1 MEKAVCVIANDRV
14 VGRSYETL
22 LANHRGPDY
31 QSRTSFG
38 HFLIRPRIYESAK
51 IKCLS
56 ADRSSRLRGNI
67 VLPNGNDIFG
77 GGMVLPFVAAA
88 SCTWTKILF
97 GYQTFPDYRCLIFC
111 FLSSRRKKKI
121 KEITAVTT
129 NRGETDFAITL
140 IGVAFCPRKLRSL
153 Q

>member
-22 LANHRGPDY
+22 LANHRGPYY

-77 GGMVLPFVAAA
+77 GGMVLAFLAAA
-88 SCTWTKILF
+88 SCAWTKILF
-97 GYQTFPDYRCLIFC
+97 GYQTFPDYRRLIFC
-111 FLSSRRKKKI
+111 FLPSRRKKI

-140 IGVAFCPRKLRSL
+140 IGAAFRPRKLRSL

>member
-22 LANHRGPDY
+22 LANHRGPYY

-38 HFLIRPRIYESAK
+38 HFLIRPRIHESAK

-88 SCTWTKILF
+88 ASCTWTKILF
-97 GYQTFPDYRCLIFC
+97 QTFPDYRCLIFC
-111 FLSSRRKKKI
+111 FLPSRRKKI
-121 KEITAVTT
+121 NEITAVTT

-140 IGVAFCPRKLRSL
+140 IGAAFCPRKLRSL